1 MGLQRVL
8 AERGGA
14 IKAEE
19 AKQEGAKQEAEE
31 AKQDAEAKTRHSAKC
46 P

>member
-1 MGLQRVL
+1 MGLQQVF

-14 IKAEE
+14 RKAEE
-19 AKQEGAKQEAEE
+19 AKQEEAKQEAEE
-31 AKQDAEAKTRHSAKC
+31 AKQQEAKQSAKC